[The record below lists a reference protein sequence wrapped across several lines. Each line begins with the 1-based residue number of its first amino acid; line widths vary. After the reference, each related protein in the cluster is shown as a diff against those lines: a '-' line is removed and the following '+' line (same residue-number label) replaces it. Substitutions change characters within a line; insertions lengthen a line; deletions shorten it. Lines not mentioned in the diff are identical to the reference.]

1 MVFETRLQTKD
12 SGLKTNPN
20 SYCVF
25 ARFAWACRF
34 QMVLNTPPECHLNI
48 ENAELFLILL

>member
-1 MVFETRLQTKD
+1 MVSKTRLQTKD

-25 ARFAWACRF
+25 ARFAWGYRS
-34 QMVLNTPPECHLNI
+34 QMVLHTPPECHLNI